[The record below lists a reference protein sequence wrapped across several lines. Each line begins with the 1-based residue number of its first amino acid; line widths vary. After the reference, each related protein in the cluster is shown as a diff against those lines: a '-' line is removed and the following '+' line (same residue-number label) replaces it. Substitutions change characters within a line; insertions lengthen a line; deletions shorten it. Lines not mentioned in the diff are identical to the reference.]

1 MVLPRRWYAV
11 CWIHG
16 KELVDMTVEELIN
29 ELQKL
34 EDKTLD
40 VRLEYKDE
48 EANKWVERVVERV
61 EAHYQGGSGYELHG
75 EVILV
80 ASE

>member
-1 MVLPRRWYAV
+1 
-11 CWIHG
+11 
-16 KELVDMTVEELIN
+16 MTVEELIN

-61 EAHYQGGSGYELHG
+61 EAHYQGGSGHELHG

-80 ASE
+80 ASEQPICILQWL

>member
-1 MVLPRRWYAV
+1 
-11 CWIHG
+11 
-16 KELVDMTVEELIN
+16 MTVEELIN

-48 EANKWVERVVERV
+48 EANKWVERV

-75 EVILV
+75 EVILIS
-80 ASE
+80 SE

>member
-1 MVLPRRWYAV
+1 
-11 CWIHG
+11 
-16 KELVDMTVEELIN
+16 MTVEELIN

-48 EANKWVERVVERV
+48 EANKWVERVEV
-61 EAHYQGGSGYELHG
+61 HYQGGSGYELHG

-80 ASE
+80 GSE

>member
-1 MVLPRRWYAV
+1 
-11 CWIHG
+11 
-16 KELVDMTVEELIN
+16 MTVEELIN
-29 ELQKL
+29 ELQKI

-48 EANKWVERVVERV
+48 EANKWVERV

-75 EVILV
+75 EVILIS
-80 ASE
+80 SE

>member
-1 MVLPRRWYAV
+1 
-11 CWIHG
+11 
-16 KELVDMTVEELIN
+16 MTVEELIN
-29 ELQKL
+29 ELQKI

-40 VRLEYKDE
+40 VRLEDE
-48 EANKWVERVVERV
+48 EANKWVERV
-61 EAHYQGGSGYELHG
+61 EAHYQGGSGYELKG

>member
-1 MVLPRRWYAV
+1 
-11 CWIHG
+11 
-16 KELVDMTVEELIN
+16 MTVEELIN
-29 ELQKL
+29 ELQKI

-40 VRLEYKDE
+40 VRLEDE
-48 EANKWVERVVERV
+48 EANKWVERVLEQV

-75 EVILV
+75 EVILI

>member
-1 MVLPRRWYAV
+1 
-11 CWIHG
+11 
-16 KELVDMTVEELIN
+16 MTVEELIE
-29 ELQKL
+29 ELKKI

-48 EANKWVERVVERV
+48 EANKWVQRVVERV
-61 EAHYQGGSGYELHG
+61 EAHYQGGSGHELHG
-75 EVILV
+75 EVILI

>member
-1 MVLPRRWYAV
+1 
-11 CWIHG
+11 
-16 KELVDMTVEELIN
+16 MTVEELIN

-40 VRLEYKDE
+40 VRLEDGE
-48 EANKWVERVVERV
+48 VNKWVERVEV
-61 EAHYQGGSGYELHG
+61 HYQGGSGYELHG

>member
-1 MVLPRRWYAV
+1 
-11 CWIHG
+11 
-16 KELVDMTVEELIN
+16 MTVEELIK
-29 ELQKL
+29 ELQQI

-48 EANKWVERVVERV
+48 EANKWVERV

>member
-1 MVLPRRWYAV
+1 LVLPRRWYAV

-16 KELVDMTVEELIN
+16 KGLVEMTVEELIE
-29 ELQKL
+29 ELQKI

-40 VRLEYKDE
+40 VRLEDDE
-48 EANKWVERVVERV
+48 TNKWVERV
-61 EAHYQGGSGYELHG
+61 EAHYQGGSGYELQG

>member
-1 MVLPRRWYAV
+1 
-11 CWIHG
+11 
-16 KELVDMTVEELIN
+16 MTVEELIE
-29 ELQKL
+29 ELQKI

-40 VRLEYKDE
+40 VRLEDDE
-48 EANKWVERVVERV
+48 TNKWVERV

>member
-16 KELVDMTVEELIN
+16 QELVDMTVEELIK
-29 ELQKL
+29 ELQKI

-40 VRLEYKDE
+40 VRLEAEKIDE
-48 EANKWVERVVERV
+48 NNWVERVWVYTTSQR
-61 EAHYQGGSGYELHG
+61 GYELHG
-75 EVILV
+75 EVIIV
-80 ASE
+80 GSE

>member
-1 MVLPRRWYAV
+1 
-11 CWIHG
+11 
-16 KELVDMTVEELIN
+16 MTVEELIN
-29 ELQKL
+29 ELQKI

-40 VRLEYKDE
+40 VRLVDE
-48 EANKWVERVVERV
+48 EANKWVERV
-61 EAHYQGGSGYELHG
+61 EAHYQGGSGYELQG

>member
-1 MVLPRRWYAV
+1 
-11 CWIHG
+11 
-16 KELVDMTVEELIN
+16 MTVEELIN

-48 EANKWVERVVERV
+48 EANKWVERV

>member
-1 MVLPRRWYAV
+1 
-11 CWIHG
+11 
-16 KELVDMTVEELIN
+16 MTVEELIN
-29 ELQKL
+29 ELQNI

-40 VRLEYKDE
+40 VKLEYKDE
-48 EANKWVERVVERV
+48 EANKWVERV

-75 EVILV
+75 EVILI

>member
-1 MVLPRRWYAV
+1 
-11 CWIHG
+11 
-16 KELVDMTVEELIN
+16 MTVEELIN
-29 ELQKL
+29 ELQKI

-40 VRLEYKDE
+40 VRTDFIK
-48 EANKWVERVVERV
+48 NRWVERV

-75 EVILV
+75 EVILI

>member
-1 MVLPRRWYAV
+1 
-11 CWIHG
+11 
-16 KELVDMTVEELIN
+16 MTVEELIN
-29 ELQKL
+29 ELQNI

-48 EANKWVERVVERV
+48 EANKWVERV

-75 EVILV
+75 EVILI